1 MLDNTQVDINAVA
14 EDGFEELSSI
24 REKTATR
31 INIEVKHLGLKLK
44 SNGYPV
50 LAGVNGK
57 IHAGGVTAVMG
68 PSGAG
73 KTTFLNTLAGK
84 ASYGRVTGEVLVNG
98 VVDQLSN
105 YSTCIGFVPQVGPC
119 IHSFVS

>member
-1 MLDNTQVDINAVA
+1 MAA
-14 EDGFEELSSI
+14 KEDFEELASI
-24 REKTATR
+24 RTKTETR
-31 INIEVKHLGLKLK
+31 INIEVKQLGLKLK

-98 VVDQLSN
+98 HVDQLSN
-105 YSTCIGFVPQVGPC
+105 YSTCIGFVPQVSECLRRSDGGAAGRGG
-119 IHSFVS
+119 